1 MLFTV
6 EIGTTARRRPYRQ
19 EARAASTAA
28 TRHGIV
34 EAAPRAP
41 SDRRTGR
48 DVDLAVAAAAD
59 VQRLTVYRHFPTPE
73 TLDAACADR
82 EAVLHPPPDPAAFQA
97 VDPVDRL
104 LDALATFDRY
114 YAEVDALLENLL
126 RDAARHPPTALRV
139 GAHQAV
145 LDATVDRLAPGWTID
160 PARAPLVQAALGHA
174 LTFETWRS
182 LRRDRG
188 LTAEEASDLLVGLVE
203 AAAEPLA

>member
-1 MLFTV
+1 MRDADGGFRYTVLFTV

-34 EAAPRAP
+34 EAARALH
-41 SDRRTGR
+41 RTVGPAATSI
-48 DVDLAVAAAAD
+48 LAVAAAAD

-126 RDAARHPPTALRV
+126 RTLRGIRRRRSASAPTRPSSMPPS
-139 GAHQAV
+139 
-145 LDATVDRLAPGWTID
+145 TVSR
-160 PARAPLVQAALGHA
+160 PAGRSILRAP
-174 LTFETWRS
+174 RS
-182 LRRDRG
+182 SRPRSG
-188 LTAEEASDLLVGLVE
+188 T
-203 AAAEPLA
+203 P